1 MKIEQ
6 NVKLPLILVDDLDNQ
21 KPKNLT
27 DDLLLL
33 LGVQENQIPN
43 PYKCKTK
50 VVKQD
55 WLFDIDALIRIMNYE
70 PIVADVGTFNFL
82 NEDEDDDAVADIN
95 NLDIT
100 IQVSLTPTTRI
111 HKDHPLDQVI
121 RDFQSATQTR
131 NMTKNLEEHGFVSTI
146 QQRKNHKD
154 LQNCLFACFLSQEEP
169 KKSSSMGE
177 LTFFLGLQVKQKN
190 DDIFI
195 SQDKYVAEILREFRF
210 TKVKNASTPM
220 ETQKP
225 LLKDEYGEEVDVHM
239 YRTVLST
246 DVAKTING
254 ETQIHARVD
263 GKKVIIS
270 EASIRR
276 DLQFADEEGVDCL
289 PNSTIFKQLASMGP
303 KTTAWK
309 EFSSTVASAIIYLAT
324 NENFNFSKWI
334 FDSMCRNLDNFSG
347 KFLMYPR
354 NMRRIGKGF
363 PGRITPLFP
372 AIVPSDPM
380 EHVVDEVVHK
390 ELRDSLVRAATT
402 ASSLEAEKDSGNTLH
417 SHKDRLE
424 LNELMELCTN
434 LQSRVIDLEKT
445 KTTQANEIDILKK
458 RVKKLERRNKSRTHK
473 LKRLYKVGL
482 TARVES
488 SDNKESLGED
498 ASKQGR
504 RIDDIDDDEDI
515 TLEGYTLKQLKSFEF
530 DKIQEMFDRAFKR
543 VKTFED
549 FRTELVQGQ
558 EKEKRAREELIQN
571 RAKKQKV
578 EDDKETTTLKQ
589 LIEIIPDKE
598 EVAINSIPLAVKSP
612 GIVDWKIYKEGKKR
626 YFQIIRADE
635 KSKMYMFFNQILEN
649 FDRED
654 LEDLYKLVKV
664 KYGSTR
670 PVEDFNLLL

>member
-402 ASSLEAEKDSGNTLH
+402 ASSLEAEKDS
-417 SHKDRLE
+417 
-424 LNELMELCTN
+424 
-434 LQSRVIDLEKT
+434 
-445 KTTQANEIDILKK
+445 
-458 RVKKLERRNKSRTHK
+458 
-473 LKRLYKVGL
+473 
-482 TARVES
+482 
-488 SDNKESLGED
+488 ESLGED